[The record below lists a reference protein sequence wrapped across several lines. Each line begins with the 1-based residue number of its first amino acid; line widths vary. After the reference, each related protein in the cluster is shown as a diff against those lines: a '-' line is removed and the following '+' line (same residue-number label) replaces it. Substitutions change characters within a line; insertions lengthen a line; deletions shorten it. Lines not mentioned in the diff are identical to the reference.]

1 MKMQCQALLEVWSQ
15 GSRSEGRKGARVQH
29 AAELTFAALESAADC
44 SALPLLSQRGHE
56 EHITSEQPVKERKG
70 EASIVNPS
78 CFPLICF
85 PHEVL
90 MPLHF
95 GVVLH

>member
-1 MKMQCQALLEVWSQ
+1 MRLACRALLEVRSQ

-44 SALPLLSQRGHE
+44 SAFPLVSRRGHE
-56 EHITSEQPVKERKG
+56 EHITSEQPVRERKG

-90 MPLHF
+90 
-95 GVVLH
+95 